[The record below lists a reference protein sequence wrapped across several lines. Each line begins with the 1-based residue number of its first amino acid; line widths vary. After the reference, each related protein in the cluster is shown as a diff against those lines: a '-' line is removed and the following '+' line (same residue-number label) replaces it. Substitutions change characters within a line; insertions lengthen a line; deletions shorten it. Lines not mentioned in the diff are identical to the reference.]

1 MDLKPGP
8 RIGSVGWLTF
18 GGSALMGLVVGLLLF
33 RAPTSPGSGVLAASE
48 AAAPAP
54 EVGAPAPDFT
64 LETVDG
70 ESLRLSDLR
79 GKVVA
84 VNFWATWC
92 APCRLE
98 MPDLQERAE
107 RFPDRLA
114 VIGVNFAETAEEVDA
129 FRREVGV
136 DFPLLLDPEAD
147 VQRLYR
153 VLGYP
158 TTFFID
164 EEGTIR
170 FQHVGLMSG
179 GQLDE
184 YLQQMGLT
192 A

>member
-1 MDLKPGP
+1 
-8 RIGSVGWLTF
+8 
-18 GGSALMGLVVGLLLF
+18 MGLVVGLLLF

-48 AAAPAP
+48 AVPAP
-54 EVGAPAPDFT
+54 VVGAPAPDFT

-170 FQHVGLMSG
+170 FQHIGLMSG

>member
-8 RIGSVGWLTF
+8 RIGSVGWLAL

-33 RAPTSPGSGVLAASE
+33 RAPISPGTDVLAASE
-48 AAAPAP
+48 TALPAP
-54 EVGAPAPDFT
+54 VVGAPAPDFT
-64 LETVDG
+64 LQTVDG

-98 MPDLQERAE
+98 MPDVQDRAE

-114 VIGVNFAETAEEVDA
+114 VIGVDFAETAEEVAA

-170 FQHVGLMSG
+170 FQHIGLMSG

-184 YLQQMGLT
+184 YLKQMGLT

>member
-1 MDLKPGP
+1 
-8 RIGSVGWLTF
+8 VGWLTL

-33 RAPTSPGSGVLAASE
+33 RAPTLPGSGVLAASE
-48 AAAPAP
+48 TAVPAP
-54 EVGAPAPDFT
+54 VVGAPAPDFT
-64 LETVDG
+64 LLTVDG

-114 VIGVNFAETAEEVDA
+114 VIGVNFAETAEEVAA

-170 FQHVGLMSG
+170 LQHIGLMSG